1 MSNDRDQENYVS
13 SPYYLGFK
21 AMRSIWRELFT
32 EEYGRNRFYSGEYVT
47 KIKERI
53 DEFKKYLE
61 NSLKDLE
68 ESYEVK
74 KRKFLARVKKVN
86 RDVIYGTISVE
97 EQQSF
102 LRYESSDL
110 RDLFLEMYEIK
121 LKLEIADEFEKML
134 TPYNKSKVKMSEN
147 FFYTLLEKAATK
159 VIEKYS
165 FNEKEKNNRNVYMNK
180 LLIPLI
186 VSSTL
191 IFGAYY
197 LGFKNSSMFF
207 LTSEHFIPI
216 LIISF
221 ISSFL
226 LVYFLFK
233 RNQK

>member
-1 MSNDRDQENYVS
+1 MSNDKDQENYVNS
-13 SPYYLGFK
+13 LYYLGFE
-21 AMRSIWRELFT
+21 ATRSIWRELFT
-32 EEYGRNRFYSGEYVT
+32 EEDGRNRFYSGEDVA

-53 DEFKKYLE
+53 DEFKKYLK
-61 NSLKDLE
+61 NSLKELE
-68 ESYEVK
+68 KSYEDK
-74 KRKFLARVKKVN
+74 KRNFLMLLKEVN
-86 RDVIYGTISVE
+86 RDFMYGIISAKD
-97 EQQSF
+97 QQSL
-102 LRYESSDL
+102 LRYEVSDL
-110 RDLFLEMYEIK
+110 KDLFLNIYEIK

-134 TPYNKSKVKMSEN
+134 DHYNESKVKMSEN

-165 FNEKEKNNRNVYMNK
+165 VNEKEKTNRDVYMNK

-197 LGFKNSSMFF
+197 FGFKNSSMFF
-207 LTSEHFIPI
+207 LTSEYFIPI

-221 ISSFL
+221 LSSFL

>member
-13 SPYYLGFK
+13 SLYYLGLK

-32 EEYGRNRFYSGEYVT
+32 EDGRNRFYSGEDVT

-74 KRKFLARVKKVN
+74 KRKFLARVKELN

-102 LRYESSDL
+102 LRYEVSDL

-121 LKLEIADEFEKML
+121 LKLEIADKFEKML
-134 TPYNKSKVKMSEN
+134 DHYEEIKVIMSEN

-165 FNEKEKNNRNVYMNK
+165 FNEKEKNNRDVYINK

-191 IFGAYY
+191 IFGAYF
-197 LGFKNSSMFF
+197 GFKNSSMFF

-221 ISSFL
+221 LSLFL